1 MFEFS
6 GTIMVKYFPFVRGGG
21 RGTSTLDSAV
31 PSELYLGHHF
41 RKMDMSR
48 AFTLG
53 IQGPDGQRRVTISE
67 TSSVDNLYKV
77 TQKAYQLPSATDFV
91 LTKDLQK
98 QIIIENTVNSN
109 VSNYNLRHG
118 DRLFLHY
125 NRNISPT
132 TSNNGNHIH
141 PASNERSKRYYR
153 PEVPGDFRKGRQR
166 KPDDIAVNFDGNHTL
181 ERL

>member
-67 TSSVDNLYKV
+67 TESVDNLYKV
-77 TQKAYQLPSATDFV
+77 TQKAYELPSATDFV

-109 VSNYNLRHG
+109 VSNFNLRHG

-132 TSNNGNHIH
+132 TSND
-141 PASNERSKRYYR
+141 ANEISADKKAQYDSKGLFFSHM
-153 PEVPGDFRKGRQR
+153 PEFMS
-166 KPDDIAVNFDGNHTL
+166 TL
-181 ERL
+181 LYFCRVVRDRLPEHG